1 MKVLSGNGHKKCG
14 LQRRGIEWI
23 SELSYNKWIGHIQF
37 FQPWDMVWKQH
48 SDGLR
53 AENRRTPFYEELK
66 LCFSCS
72 GSLRFN
78 HWIVL
83 LLAFL
88 FKKLFHAP
96 DIVLFY
102 SRKNRFS
109 RHNYAW
115 IQDPPAFIRTKQ
127 YYTIFDS
134 KSSYQYLTV
143 SVKKKKKELWKDLD
157 RKGRRYMFF

>member
-1 MKVLSGNGHKKCG
+1 
-14 LQRRGIEWI
+14 
-23 SELSYNKWIGHIQF
+23 
-37 FQPWDMVWKQH
+37 MVWKQH

-53 AENRRTPFYEELK
+53 AEELK

-127 YYTIFDS
+127 YCTIFDS